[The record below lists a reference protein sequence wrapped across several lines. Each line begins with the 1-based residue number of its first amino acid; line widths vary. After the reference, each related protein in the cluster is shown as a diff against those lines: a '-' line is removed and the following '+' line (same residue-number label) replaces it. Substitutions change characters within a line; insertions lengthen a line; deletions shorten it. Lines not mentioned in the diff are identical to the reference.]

1 MVESAKQLLK
11 DKLYEPALEALMKI
25 CETDSAERVGQ
36 VWKLVEECCKGLT
49 FNGEQLIAKL
59 E

>member
-1 MVESAKQLLK
+1 MRT
-11 DKLYEPALEALMKI
+11 

-36 VWKLVEECCKGLT
+36 VWKLVEECCKGLAL
-49 FNGEQLIAKL
+49 NGEQLIAKL